1 MFPKKLTSLQHKKN
15 KKHKKL
21 IDRKNRIKNIKNEI
35 QLLSKLQNI
44 PQDIIPVLYSYVNN
58 NIKFN
63 LSYYKELFTKYI
75 FDFNSSNKLSITFSG
90 YVNYNYCTYDKTASP
105 LKDLLYKIPLDKLQ
119 KYLYFG
125 TPSKYFNTAFP
136 LEPNIQ
142 EYIIENYKINDITT
156 RDEKM
161 KNTIY
166 KNYIFEILD
175 LISYFSTKANE
186 YHSMKCN
193 NKYLNNNKYLSQ
205 LQIIRNTYA
214 NDDYKKITEEFC
226 KENEKIVR
234 RIILSILYIYHKY
247 GNNNFNNRTILIRQF
262 V

>member
-1 MFPKKLTSLQHKKN
+1 MFPKMLTTSQHKKN
-15 KKHKKL
+15 KKHKTH

-35 QLLSKLQNI
+35 QLLSKLKNI
-44 PQDIIPVLYSYVNN
+44 PEDIIPVLYSYVNN

-75 FDFNSSNKLSITFSG
+75 FDYNSSNKLSIIFSG

-105 LKDLLYKIPLDKLQ
+105 LKDMLLKIPLDKLQ

-125 TPSKYFNTAFP
+125 TPSKYFNIAFP
-136 LEPNIQ
+136 LEPKIQ
-142 EYIIENYKINDITT
+142 EYINENYQINDITT
-156 RDEKM
+156 RDDKM
-161 KNTIY
+161 KKNIY

-205 LQIIRNTYA
+205 LQLIRNTYA
-214 NDDYKKITEEFC
+214 NDDDYKKITEELC
-226 KENEKIVR
+226 RKNEKIVR
-234 RIILSILYIYHKY
+234 IIILSILYISDKY
-247 GNNNFNNRTILIRQF
+247 GKQN
-262 V
+262 